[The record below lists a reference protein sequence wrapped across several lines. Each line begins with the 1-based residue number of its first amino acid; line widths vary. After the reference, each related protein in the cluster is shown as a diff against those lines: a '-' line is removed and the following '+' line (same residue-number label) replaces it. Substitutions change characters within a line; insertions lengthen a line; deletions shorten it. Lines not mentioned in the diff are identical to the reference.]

1 MHEGIV
7 IGGLGGQGVLFI
19 GRLLAEAAMLESR
32 EVVWLP
38 SYGAEKR
45 GGSVWCHVTISDER
59 IGELFVTRPTAAI
72 AMNPASLTKLEP
84 MMKPGGLL
92 VINQSLV
99 SSRVKR
105 DDLDTVYVPAINMA
119 TELGDDSVANLVALG
134 ALVGSRPIVTMPSLV
149 TAMDSMLSKSPKLE
163 TNKRALDKGY
173 SMFRMERSGRDLDLS
188 EARNDVVSKT

>member
-1 MHEGIV
+1 M
-7 IGGLGGQGVLFI
+7 LFI
-19 GRLLAEAAMLESR
+19 GRLLAEAAMLEGR

-45 GGSVWCHVTISDER
+45 GGSVWCHVTISNEK

-72 AMNPASLTKLEP
+72 AMNATALTKLEL
-84 MMKPGGLL
+84 MMKPGSLL

-105 DDLDTVYVPAINMA
+105 DDLRTVYVPAIDMA
-119 TELGDDSVANLVALG
+119 TELGDDSVANLVTLG
-134 ALVGSRPIVTMPSLV
+134 ALVGSRPIVAMPSLV

-173 SMFRMERSGRDLDLS
+173 SMFRMERSGRDSDLS
-188 EARNDVVSKT
+188 EARSDVVTKT